1 MVSERE
7 QEINQQIMKQKENS
21 DTFLRPLN
29 KTIQIPDNKENS
41 KFQLDLLNEES
52 PEVRPN
58 TVFKDFQTTD
68 KNDFINKPKEA
79 LKESSWLQT

>member
-1 MVSERE
+1 
-7 QEINQQIMKQKENS
+7 MKQKESS

-58 TVFKDFQTTD
+58 TVFKDF
-68 KNDFINKPKEA
+68 
-79 LKESSWLQT
+79 